1 MRFSFS
7 SCFSK
12 HKCFK
17 RPEELFHAIDFQD
30 APRLQFVVLWS
41 RIGLVSG
48 FVDLAF
54 SFDLLDA
61 AVRAEIGPS
70 LGGSSEYPGKTILI
84 KATLTVPVLK
94 IFPVY
99 SKSRVPAVGHMVA
112 KTGDSGRR
120 WRSIWG
126 TDESALTATHKRE
139 ENPGVRMI
147 ARCQ

>member
-1 MRFSFS
+1 
-7 SCFSK
+7 
-12 HKCFK
+12 
-17 RPEELFHAIDFQD
+17 
-30 APRLQFVVLWS
+30 
-41 RIGLVSG
+41 
-48 FVDLAF
+48 LAF

-70 LGGSSEYPGKTILI
+70 LGGSSEYPGKLHLI
-84 KATLTVPVLK
+84 KSYLKLVSVLN

-126 TDESALTATHKRE
+126 TDESALTAIHKRE
-139 ENPGVRMI
+139 ENPGVRKI